1 MRTDRV
7 WKKLAHMVCFLR
19 RQITEYIS
27 VKEAAEKWGISERRI
42 QRLCSEDRIEGVI
55 RFNGVWAI
63 PKNSE
68 NHRIK
73 ESEEIRNEDIVN

>member
-1 MRTDRV
+1 M
-7 WKKLAHMVCFLR
+7 
-19 RQITEYIS
+19 EYIS

-68 NHRIK
+68 KPQDQRK
-73 ESEEIRNEDIVN
+73 RGNEK